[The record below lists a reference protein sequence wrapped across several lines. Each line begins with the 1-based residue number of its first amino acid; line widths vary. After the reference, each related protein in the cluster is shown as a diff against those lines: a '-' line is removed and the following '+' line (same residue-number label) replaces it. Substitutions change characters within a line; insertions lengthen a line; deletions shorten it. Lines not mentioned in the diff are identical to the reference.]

1 MVTYRHIGLALVLGL
16 TITTSA
22 LAKALTTES
31 ARELVEPFYSYLSN
45 PANKEAAEK
54 ARAIFDP
61 SWQSY
66 FSNESSRGLDETISA
81 VARYGD
87 LIPDLNW
94 EIRDIKVAE
103 DTIVVRSEAT
113 GTPTGEFFGVPYKGN
128 SFAIMTIDMHTVR
141 DGKIIKTYHVED
153 WAGALRQLSVS
164 DWQVKPKQD

>member
-1 MVTYRHIGLALVLGL
+1 MNFIFK
-16 TITTSA
+16 SA
-22 LAKALTTES
+22 LFALLCTLAQSTFAQALTAQS
-31 ARELVEPFYSYLSN
+31 ARELVQPFYAYLSN
-45 PANKEAAEK
+45 PSDKDAAEK

-61 SWQSY
+61 NWQSY
-66 FSNESSRGLDETISA
+66 FSNEASRGLDETISA